1 MSARQPPQK
10 THEARPDV
18 SEENPLPTE
27 HAPEPQPTT
36 YLIDE
41 IRETADKLARDQ
53 ATRGDVKIIARALKE
68 LRYAFKVFTPYRR
81 KRKITVFGSART
93 KPDHPAYQEAV
104 EFGRRMAEVGWY
116 VVTGAGGGIMEGAH
130 VGAGRAMS
138 MGLNIM
144 LPFEQ
149 SSNPIISD
157 DPKLVHFKYFF
168 TRKLLFVK
176 EVHAI
181 ALFAGGFG
189 TQDEAWETLTLV
201 QTGKR
206 DLMPIVC
213 VDYPGSTYW
222 SDWFEYVKKQLLGE
236 KLISPADLSLFRVVK
251 SAEEAVDEVLGFYA
265 VYNSMRF
272 IREKLYLRLHRAPD
286 DALLERLNTEFK
298 DIIASGRIERAA
310 PHAYESDDDHLADLP
325 RIAFIFN
332 RRDYGR
338 LRQMVDVINDALTVE
353 NVAPPQ
359 TTQPAE

>member
-1 MSARQPPQK
+1 MSNRRFNAK
-10 THEARPDV
+10 SHEARPDV

-27 HAPEPQPTT
+27 HQPDPQPTSN
-36 YLIDE
+36 LIEE
-41 IRETADKLARDQ
+41 IKETADKLARDH

-149 SSNPIISD
+149 SSNPIITD

-168 TRKLLFVK
+168 TRKLMFVK

-189 TQDEAWETLTLV
+189 TQDEAWETMTLI

-213 VDYPGSTYW
+213 IDYPGSSYW
-222 SDWFEYVKKQLLGE
+222 ADWLSFIKKQLLDQ
-236 KLISPADLSLFRVVK
+236 KWISPADLSLFKVVN
-251 SAEEAVDEVLGFYA
+251 STEEAVDEVLGFYS

-286 DALLERLNTEFK
+286 DALLDRLNTEFA
-298 DIIASGRIERAA
+298 DIVASGQIERVTA
-310 PHAYESDDDHLADLP
+310 HAYESDDDHLAELP
-325 RIAFIFN
+325 RLAFIFN

-338 LRQMVDVINDALTVE
+338 LRQMVDVINAELAVE
-353 NVAPPQ
+353 NVAPNP
-359 TTQPAE
+359 